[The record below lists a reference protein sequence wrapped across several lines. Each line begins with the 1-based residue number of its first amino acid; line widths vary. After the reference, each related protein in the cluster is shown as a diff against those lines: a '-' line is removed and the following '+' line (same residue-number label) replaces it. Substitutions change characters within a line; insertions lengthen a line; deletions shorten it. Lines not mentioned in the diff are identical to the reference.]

1 MKTIMRNLTGV
12 LLVAAAALGTAR
24 PQSATQELTKRTP
37 SRRAVLPCIC
47 FTHWG
52 TFRLSP
58 VALVPRSLS
67 GNLAQNNVL
76 LAVDRMPTFARPG

>member
-52 TFRLSP
+52 TFRPSP
-58 VALVPRSLS
+58 VALVPGRSPAILRKTMCS
-67 GNLAQNNVL
+67 LRSN
-76 LAVDRMPTFARPG
+76 RMPTFARPG